1 MDSHG
6 FLFNLIVYLSAAVI
20 AVPLFARLGLGSVL
34 GYVVAGVC
42 IGPWGLGLIGNVQ
55 DILHFS
61 EIGVVLLLFLIG
73 LELEPR
79 KLWGMRRPILGAGGL
94 QVVLTAAIIALLA
107 RQWGLEWN
115 TALVIG
121 LGLSLSSTAIA
132 LQMMNERWLM
142 RTPLGHTG
150 FSILLFQDISV
161 IPIIA
166 LIPLLADRAVD
177 APHAGGGVSAPV
189 VIAVII
195 GIFVVGK
202 YALRHIFRIVAATH
216 VPEIFTALSLLLVG
230 GVAAIMSSI
239 GVSMALG
246 AFVAGVILA
255 DSEYRHALESDIQP
269 FKGLLL
275 GLFFISV
282 GMSIDFGLLIEQ
294 PLLILTLT
302 ICLVLVKALVL
313 YGISLMMK
321 IPVRQRGLFSFLLS
335 QSGEFGFVLF
345 GFAVT
350 ANAINP
356 VLADQ
361 MILVIAMSMVL
372 TPILVI
378 LNDRFIEPR
387 YRTSVD
393 EPVNEM
399 IDEGNDV
406 ILVGFGRFGQVI
418 GRMLHVNDIHPTIID
433 NDPDQ
438 IERVRRFGYKTYYGD
453 VLRQDVLHSVG
464 ANQARLIIL
473 SGNGKES
480 INQAVEM
487 IQKDFPNLKII
498 ARAYDRGHAMHL
510 IDNGV
515 ESVTR
520 ESFFSALEMG
530 KATLEMLGFDQ
541 HKIDRLSKTYTQHDI
556 ATLRQQVDNRHD
568 EKALIN
574 IANSAR
580 EQLEQT
586 LEADQAEADHAE
598 ADQAEADQAEADNLE
613 DPDRPLST

>member
-6 FLFNLIVYLSAAVI
+6 FLFNLLVYLSAAVI

-55 DILHFS
+55 VILHFS
-61 EIGVVLLLFLIG
+61 EIGVVLLLFVIG

-79 KLWGMRRPILGAGGL
+79 KLWGMRHPILGAGGL
-94 QVVLTAAIIALLA
+94 QVVLTTAIITFLA
-107 RQWGLEWN
+107 WQWGLQWN
-115 TALVIG
+115 TAIVVG

-142 RTPLGHTG
+142 RTPLGNTG

-166 LIPLLADRAVD
+166 LIPLLADQAAD
-177 APHAGGGVSAPV
+177 ASHGTGGVSPLV
-189 VIAVII
+189 VVAVII

-202 YALRHIFRIVAATH
+202 YALRHIFRIVAGTH

-294 PLLILTLT
+294 PLLILALT

-313 YGISLMMK
+313 YLVSMMMK
-321 IPVRQRGLFSFLLS
+321 IPVHQRGLFSFLLS

-378 LNDRFIEPR
+378 LNDRLIEPR
-387 YRTSVD
+387 FRKSID
-393 EPVNEM
+393 EPVGDK
-399 IDEGNDV
+399 IDASNDV
-406 ILVGFGRFGQVI
+406 ILAGFGRFGQVV
-418 GRMLHVNDIHPTIID
+418 GRMLHANQIEPTIID
-433 NDPDQ
+433 NDPDH
-438 IERVRRFGYKTYYGD
+438 IERVRRFGYIAYYGD
-453 VLRQDVLHSVG
+453 VLRPGVLHSAG
-464 ANQARLIIL
+464 ADKARLIIL
-473 SGNGKES
+473 TGNGKES
-480 INQAVEM
+480 INQAVSM
-487 IQKDFPNLKII
+487 IQQDFPNLKIV
-498 ARAYDRGHAMHL
+498 ARAYDRSHAMYL
-510 IDNGV
+510 MDNGV

-520 ESFFSALEMG
+520 ESFFSAVEMG
-530 KATLEMLGFDQ
+530 KETLGMLGFDDDSIE
-541 HKIDRLSKTYTQHDI
+541 KLSKTYIQHDMS
-556 ATLRQQVDNRHD
+556 TLHQQVANRHD

-574 IANSAR
+574 IAQGSR
-580 EQLEQT
+580 EQLEEI
-586 LEADQAEADHAE
+586 LEADKAEE
-598 ADQAEADQAEADNLE
+598 Q
-613 DPDRPLST
+613 DPDGSPSTRNT

>member
-6 FLFNLIVYLSAAVI
+6 FLFNLLVYLSAAVI

-34 GYVVAGVC
+34 GYVVAGIC

-55 DILHFS
+55 DTLHFS

-94 QVVLTAAIIALLA
+94 QVVLTTAIIALLA
-107 RQWGLEWN
+107 RQWGLQWN
-115 TALVIG
+115 TAIVVG

-142 RTPLGHTG
+142 RTPLGNTG

-166 LIPLLADRAVD
+166 LIPLLAGQAVD
-177 APHAGGGVSAPV
+177 SSDDGGGVSALV

-202 YALRHIFRIVAATH
+202 YALQHIFRIVASTH

-282 GMSIDFGLLIEQ
+282 GMSIDFGLLIKE
-294 PLLILTLT
+294 PLLILALT
-302 ICLVLVKALVL
+302 ICLVLVKTLVL
-313 YGISLMMK
+313 YLVSMMMK
-321 IPVRQRGLFSFLLS
+321 IPVHQRGLFSFLLS

-350 ANAINP
+350 ANAIDP

-378 LNDRFIEPR
+378 LNDRLIEPR
-387 YRTSVD
+387 FRKSID
-393 EPVNEM
+393 EPVGDT
-399 IDEGNDV
+399 IDESNDV
-406 ILVGFGRFGQVI
+406 ILAGFGRFGQVV
-418 GRMLHVNDIHPTIID
+418 GRMLHANQIEPTIID
-433 NDPDQ
+433 NDPDH
-438 IERVRRFGYKTYYGD
+438 IERVRRFGYTAYYGD
-453 VLRQDVLHSVG
+453 VLRPGVLHSAG
-464 ANQARLIIL
+464 ADKARLIIL
-473 SGNGKES
+473 TGDGKES
-480 INQAVEM
+480 INQAVSM
-487 IQKDFPNLKII
+487 IQQDFPNLKIV
-498 ARAYDRGHAMHL
+498 ARAYDRSHAMHL

-520 ESFFSALEMG
+520 ESFFSAVEMG
-530 KATLEMLGFDQ
+530 KKTLGMLGFDDDSIE
-541 HKIDRLSKTYTQHDI
+541 KLSKTYVQHDI
-556 ATLRQQVDNRHD
+556 STLYQQVANRHD

-574 IANSAR
+574 IAQGSR
-580 EQLEQT
+580 EQLEEI
-586 LEADQAEADHAE
+586 LEADKAEE
-598 ADQAEADQAEADNLE
+598 Q
-613 DPDRPLST
+613 DPDGAPSTRDT